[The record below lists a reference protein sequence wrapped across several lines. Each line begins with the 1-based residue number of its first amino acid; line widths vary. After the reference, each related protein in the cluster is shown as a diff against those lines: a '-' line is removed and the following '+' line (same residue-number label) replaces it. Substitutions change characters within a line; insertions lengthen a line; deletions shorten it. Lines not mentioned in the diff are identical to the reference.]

1 MPRPGKKAKIPSMLL
16 FETGS
21 LSKEEIEVIL
31 TTQPI
36 DITFVDAN
44 DTVRYYS
51 PSPKRIFAR
60 NPAVIGK
67 KVQQCHPPKSI
78 DKVNAILSDFR
89 AGRRDAAEFW
99 INLKGRMIYIRYFAL
114 RDKKGSYLGC
124 LEASQDITEIQKL
137 KGEKRL

>member
-1 MPRPGKKAKIPSMLL
+1 MPAKKGAFSY
-16 FETGS
+16 ETGS
-21 LSKEEIEVIL
+21 LSKEEIGAIF
-31 TTQPI
+31 TIQPI
-36 DITFVDAN
+36 DITFVDAK

-51 PSPKRIFAR
+51 PSPRRIFAR

-67 KVQQCHPPKSI
+67 KVQQCHPPRSI

-99 INLKGRMIYIRYFAL
+99 INLNGRMVYIRYFAL
-114 RDKKGSYLGC
+114 RGEKGKYLGC

-137 KGEKRL
+137 RGEKRL